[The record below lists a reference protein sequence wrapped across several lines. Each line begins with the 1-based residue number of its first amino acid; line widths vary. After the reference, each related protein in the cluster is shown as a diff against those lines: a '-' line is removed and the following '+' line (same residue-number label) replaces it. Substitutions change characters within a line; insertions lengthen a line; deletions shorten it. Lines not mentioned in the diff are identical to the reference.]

1 MASFMENNSFLFG
14 ANEAYIS
21 ELYAQFLKDSGS
33 VDADWAEFFCELDD
47 DTKEF
52 LKDWEGASWSRR
64 ETSVGGCGNGSV
76 SMSDATVGMTQA
88 ASPQAQYVPMP
99 MALPDQIRQATTD
112 SLRALMLIRNYR
124 VRGHLHANLDPL
136 VGLSD
141 IDKSRTLYQSSVRL
155 IDIDLGYVHGTSSV
169 SHLSYGRHPTGQPV
183 APR

>member
-21 ELYAQFLKDSGS
+21 DLYAQFLKDSGS

-64 ETSVGGCGNGSV
+64 ETSVVGSGNGSV
-76 SMSDATVGMTQA
+76 SMSDATVDMTQA

-99 MALPDQIRQATTD
+99 MALPRQ
-112 SLRALMLIRNYR
+112 
-124 VRGHLHANLDPL
+124 H
-136 VGLSD
+136 
-141 IDKSRTLYQSSVRL
+141 RL
-155 IDIDLGYVHGTSSV
+155 IDGCRRGACV
-169 SHLSYGRHPTGQPV
+169 SPW
-183 APR
+183 A